1 MSPDPDISAV
11 NRITE
16 SGSTTSVALYHR
28 KHDHLILHCR
38 LFPEIIQFARHVLMS
53 HYSSNDWKT
62 AVDNFLGLKNLSI
75 EISEVQNLPAL
86 YGGLIIPFLP
96 KLAPF

>member
-1 MSPDPDISAV
+1 MSRDPDISAV
-11 NRITE
+11 NQITE

-62 AVDNFLGLKNLSI
+62 AVDNLLGLN
-75 EISEVQNLPAL
+75 N
-86 YGGLIIPFLP
+86 
-96 KLAPF
+96 